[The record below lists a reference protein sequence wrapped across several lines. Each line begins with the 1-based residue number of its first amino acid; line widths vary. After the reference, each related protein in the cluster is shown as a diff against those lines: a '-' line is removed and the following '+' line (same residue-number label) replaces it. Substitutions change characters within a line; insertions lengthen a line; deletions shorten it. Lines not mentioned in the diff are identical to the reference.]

1 MDQPFND
8 QNQYTSGQ
16 NGIYATQGQ
25 PPLNENPPSKPNYY
39 PPPQNIPQNYAPPQ
53 VTNPPAQP
61 VASVGTPLQYNNSPT
76 APFQQGIPVNNYPQ
90 MGGVPQPIPQYN
102 NRYQQYTNINQISH
116 KGITQ
121 VDENTFYITTGCCFK
136 LFPYIF
142 TLFGGVFISIW
153 VFAGSIIPGLCGI
166 FFAFLGICMFFTLYN
181 NIYFVMGPNSLTV
194 MKKAACRKKTK
205 IYNAGE
211 LQRVEFNYNYSSTS
225 IDSNATHNY
234 KLVVIPTNGKEDTLF
249 EVGSSSRVFTNEE
262 IEYFLYYINNHIQTK
277 MRV

>member
-1 MDQPFND
+1 MDQPFNN

-16 NGIYATQGQ
+16 NDIYANQGR
-25 PPLNENPPSKPNYY
+25 PPLNEIPPSQPNY
-39 PPPQNIPQNYAPPQ
+39 YAPPQ

-61 VASVGTPLQYNNSPT
+61 VASVETPIQYNNNTP
-76 APFQQGIPVNNYPQ
+76 PFLQGIPVNNYPQ
-90 MGGVPQPIPQYN
+90 MGGVPQPITQYN
-102 NRYQQYTNINQISH
+102 NAYQQYTNINQINH
-116 KGITQ
+116 KGISQ

-142 TLFGGVFISIW
+142 TLFGLGFIALWII
-153 VFAGSIIPGLCGI
+153 VDNFIPGIFGI
-166 FFAFLGICMFFTLYN
+166 IFTLLGICMFFNLYN

-194 MKKAACRKKTK
+194 MKKAACRKKTN

-211 LQRVEFNYNYSSTS
+211 LQRVEFNYNYSSKS
-225 IDSNATHNY
+225 YDSNPTHNY
-234 KLVVIPTNGKEDTLF
+234 KLVVFPTNGKEDNIF
-249 EVGSSSRVFTNEE
+249 EVGSSSRVFTSEE